1 MINHYSWFAKVKQRG
16 IHALLIAFVVASIR
30 FLLPNAALDHD
41 SGFTSSELEVKET
54 VEKNATSTSYVNS
67 EDTVTNAINMGYA
80 TVQRTRNADGQVV
93 EEFYRDAAGTP
104 VERYGDYYGISYEY
118 NSENVVIRYLGEDE
132 QPMLLGSGYSA
143 IIRTLVDEKA
153 TDDLY

>member
-1 MINHYSWFAKVKQRG
+1 MSANLKQKSA
-16 IHALLIAFVVASIR
+16 HALLLAFILASILL
-30 FLLPNAALDHD
+30 LLPDVAVDHD
-41 SGFTSSELEVKET
+41 SGFVSSELEVKET
-54 VEKNATSTSYVNS
+54 VEGNVTNTNYVNS
-67 EDTVTNAINMGYA
+67 DGAITDAIDMGYA
-80 TVQRTRNADGQVV
+80 TVQRTRNSTGQVT